1 MAARIPEWLR
11 EALMRLGETVVAL
24 AAGILVGAAIMWL
37 SGYDPWE
44 AYRYLLESSIL
55 DSYSLTMTLSF
66 AAPIMLTGVTFAV
79 GVRAGLFNIGAEGQL
94 YMGALGAVLVAYA
107 ARSGLGFLDSPLGTV
122 AALLLGASLAS
133 VWGLAAALL
142 KVRRGVHEVVSTI
155 MLNWIAFWLAEY
167 MRVYVV
173 YDPHDPSKTV
183 SVPPGARLPLLASG
197 TELSASLLISL
208 GFTVFTYVLLWHM
221 VYGYE
226 LRAAGLNPHAARYGG
241 ISVERMMVLAF
252 LVGAVAAGL
261 AGAGEVLGRPPHYA
275 ITTGL
280 SNLAGL
286 GFDGITVALIGAN
299 HPLGIIGASV
309 LVGALKA
316 GAKGMQIYAHVPL
329 EMVRIVEG
337 VIIIALAVPG
347 ALRLISEYRRR
358 RLELARVEQAEA
370 TGEGVGSHA

>member
-1 MAARIPEWLR
+1 MAARTPVWLR
-11 EALMRLGETVVAL
+11 DALMRLGETAIAL
-24 AAGILVGAAIMWL
+24 AAGIVVGAAIMWL

-44 AYRYLLESSIL
+44 AYRYLLESSVL

-66 AAPIMLTGVTFAV
+66 AAPIMLTGITFAV

-107 ARSGLGFLDSPLGTV
+107 AHRGLGFLDSPLGTV
-122 AALLLGASLAS
+122 AALLLGAGLAS
-133 VWGLAAALL
+133 LWGLAAALL

-183 SVPPGARLPLLASG
+183 QVPPGARLPLLASG

-226 LRAAGLNPHAARYGG
+226 LRAAGLNPHAASYGG

-347 ALRLISEYRRR
+347 TLRLISEYRRR
-358 RLELARVEQAEA
+358 RLQLARVEQAK
-370 TGEGVGSHA
+370 TPGEGAGSHA

>member
-1 MAARIPEWLR
+1 MHVPSWVRD
-11 EALMRLGETVVAL
+11 ALLKLGETAIAL

-37 SGYDPWE
+37 SGYNPWE

-55 DSYSLTMTLSF
+55 DTYSLTMTLSF
-66 AAPIMLTGVTFAV
+66 AAPVMLTGITFAV

-122 AALLLGASLAS
+122 AALLAGVALASL
-133 VWGLAAALL
+133 WGLAAALL

-155 MLNWIAFWLAEY
+155 MLNWIAFWLTEY

-183 SVPPGARLPLLASG
+183 SVPPGARLPLLARG

-208 GFTVFTYVLLWHM
+208 GFTLFTYVLLWHM
-221 VYGYE
+221 VHGYE
-226 LRAAGLNPHAARYGG
+226 LRAAGLNPRAARYGG

-347 ALRLISEYRRR
+347 TLRLILEYRRR
-358 RLELARVEQAEA
+358 RLELARVEKAGS
-370 TGEGVGSHA
+370 TMEGAGSRA